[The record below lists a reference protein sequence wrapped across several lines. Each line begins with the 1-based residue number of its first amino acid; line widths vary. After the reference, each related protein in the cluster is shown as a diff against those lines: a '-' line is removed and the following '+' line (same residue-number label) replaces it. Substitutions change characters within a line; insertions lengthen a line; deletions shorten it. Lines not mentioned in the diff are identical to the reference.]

1 MICLLC
7 GNESHV
13 LPSWRRLFCNDIEET
28 VCKNCKGRFEKAGT
42 GCRKCGL
49 PGNEECR
56 DCREWETTRFRGV
69 IHSGRSLYVYNDAMK
84 AFLHQY
90 KFLQDAALSTVF
102 AADLNSA
109 LKKEMAVVV
118 PIPMKRENLKERTFA
133 QVDLALEAAELP
145 YVHLLRKTGGIQ
157 GKKNRAERMAA
168 EELFA
173 WNGKA
178 VPKRIILVDDLYTTG
193 TTMRHAAKVLKEAG
207 AEEIRL
213 FSMIRAY

>member
-13 LPSWRRLFCNDIEET
+13 LPSWRSLFCNDIEET
-28 VCKNCKGRFEKAGT
+28 VCKNCKGRFEKTGP

-56 DCREWETTRFRGV
+56 DCLKWETTRFSGIV
-69 IHSGRSLYVYNDAMK
+69 HSGRSLYVYNEAMK

-109 LKKEMAVVV
+109 LKKEKAIIV
-118 PIPMKRENLKERTFA
+118 PIPMKRENLEERTFA
-133 QVDLALEAAELP
+133 QVDLALEAAQLP
-145 YVHLLRKTGGIQ
+145 YVHLLRKTGGVQ

-168 EELFA
+168 ENLFA
-173 WNGKA
+173 WNSTA
-178 VPKRIILVDDLYTTG
+178 VPKRIILFDDLYTTG
-193 TTMRHAAKVLKEAG
+193 TTMHHAAKVLKEAG
-207 AEEIRL
+207 AEEIQL